1 MSDEQRDVLDD
12 QERRRLF
19 VVAAAVIALAATGIS
34 LLPER
39 APRREPDRAA
49 RPAQRA
55 TATNVVGGAP
65 VQRKTVPA
73 PRAPLLM
80 QDLAPREVRR
90 ALATARVFVRA
101 FLRYEVRQ
109 GGRKVRDTLRRTATP
124 AFARRLL
131 SAPPRL
137 PARGGVTRGVLDRI
151 DPADDPNAPAITVA
165 AMVQRGDVVSSVP
178 IRLRRS
184 GDAWRVHAVG

>member
-39 APRREPDRAA
+39 APRREANPTAP
-49 RPAQRA
+49 PAHRA
-55 TATNVVGGAP
+55 TATNVVGGVPA
-65 VQRKTVPA
+65 QRKATPA

-80 QDLAPREVRR
+80 QDLAPREIRR

-101 FLRYEVRQ
+101 YLRFEVGQ
-109 GGRKVRDTLRRTATP
+109 GGRKVRGTLRRTTTP
-124 AFARRLL
+124 AFGRRLL
-131 SAPPRL
+131 EAPPRM
-137 PARGGVTRGVLDRI
+137 PARGSVTRGVLDRI
-151 DPADDPNAPAITVA
+151 DPTDDPNAPAVRVA
-165 AMVQRGDVVSSVP
+165 AMVQRGNVVSSLP

-184 GDAWRVHAVG
+184 GDAWRVHAMG